1 MTTRSDTLH
10 KDIDELRAA
19 VEKLTGDVTEIG
31 KSVAGDARSA
41 AGQKAREIGET
52 GRKAAGAVEDTVRE
66 RPVQSLAV
74 AFGAGLL
81 LAGLLRRH

>member
-1 MTTRSDTLH
+1 MSTRSETLN

-19 VEKLTGDVTEIG
+19 VEKLTGDVSEIG
-31 KSVAGDARSA
+31 KAMAGDARDA
-41 AGQKAREIGET
+41 AGRKAREIGES

-81 LAGLLRRH
+81 LAGLLRRR